1 MAGGYLRVAGV
12 LRGIGGRVIVH
23 GGLQDISITSSS
35 QWPVMR
41 VTSWIGSL
49 EVDDSGKGV
58 MSGLESSSVDESD
71 VEPSVEVAD
80 PVDEVEEE
88 ASPSSVV
95 EVDSEGP
102 EIVLTTV
109 VRTFV
114 LVWLPDASEVLIA
127 VMVLTKV
134 VTTSV
139 LDLLLDV
146 LEIVVVEVL
155 LDRLLD
161 LKEVE
166 LVWLL
171 PLLLAGAV
179 TPAVVLL

>member
-12 LRGIGGRVIVH
+12 LRGIGGRVMVH
-23 GGLQDISITSSS
+23 GGLQDICITSSS

-41 VTSWIGSL
+41 VTSWIVSL

-109 VRTFV
+109 VTIFV
-114 LVWLPDASEVLIA
+114 LVCLPDASELLIA

-134 VTTSV
+134 VTISV
-139 LDLLLDV
+139 IDLLRDV

-155 LDRLLD
+155 LDRVLD
-161 LKEVE
+161 LKAVEV
-166 LVWLL
+166 V
-171 PLLLAGAV
+171 
-179 TPAVVLL
+179 